1 MSWKLILV
9 AVLFLTISLSPRI
22 SLGVLSSG
30 RSIDI
35 RYEDIVVIL
44 IAVLWFMNLAL
55 QTRKEFHVSPLF
67 RPILIYLFL
76 AALSTCVGIIIG
88 WVSAR
93 MAFFYYFK
101 EIEYFLIFLIVANF
115 ITSYHDFRIA
125 VYSLLICA
133 LVNGAYSLYQLLP
146 GRAMVGFYGVS
157 SLGESASFPTGGYL
171 AIMFL
176 LSVAVFLVTSHR
188 IMKLLSM
195 LSIAMCGF
203 GLISSGSRASVFGV
217 VVSFAVLLFLIS
229 KRGFGP
235 DRIRLVSGVFI
246 LLAIFLALN
255 HSLNY
260 FDKAGGLIAR
270 LTNVQ
275 NMKASLF
282 EGRFSLYI
290 RLLNTTLKSPLIGL
304 GKTALG
310 SGEAHN
316 HYLRVLLEMGLLGLG
331 AFVYMLISI
340 IRLCFGLAS
349 GYKCDLTR
357 AVGLGCLL
365 ATLCLMAAA
374 TVQDAFLTVKING
387 AFWGIVGLASSA
399 YSHQVESTHNDLL
412 PQEIG

>member
-1 MSWKLILV
+1 MSWKVILV
-9 AVLFLTISLSPRI
+9 AVLFLAISLSPRI
-22 SLGVLSSG
+22 NLGVLSTG
-30 RSIDI
+30 RSIDV

-44 IAVLWFMNLAL
+44 IAGLWFMNLSL
-55 QTRKEFHVSPLF
+55 QSRKEFHVSPLF

-76 AALSTCVGIIIG
+76 GALSTCIGVITG
-88 WVSAR
+88 WVSPR
-93 MAFFYYFK
+93 IAFFYYFK

-115 ITSYHDFRIA
+115 ITSYHDLRIA

-146 GRAMVGFYGVS
+146 GRAMVGFYGIG

-176 LSVAVFLVTSHR
+176 VSVAVFLVTSHR

-217 VVSFAVLLFLIS
+217 VVSFAVVLLLIS
-229 KRGFGP
+229 KRGFGTE
-235 DRIRLVSGVFI
+235 RIRLASGVFI
-246 LLAIFLALN
+246 VVAIFLVLN

-260 FDKAGGLIAR
+260 LDKSGRLIAR
-270 LTNVQ
+270 LTNVEH
-275 NMKASLF
+275 MKASLF
-282 EGRFSLYI
+282 GSRFPLYI

-310 SGEAHN
+310 TGEAHN
-316 HYLRVLLEMGLLGLG
+316 HYLRVLLEMGLLGLA

-340 IRLCFGLAS
+340 IRMCLGLAS
-349 GYKCDLTR
+349 GDRYDLTK

-399 YSHQVESTHNDLL
+399 YSLQVQSIDNDFL